1 MVSNLGRHGLSCLK
15 TKGTIPRHSQAN
27 DLIKR
32 ALASA
37 QIPAIREPPG
47 LVRTDLKR
55 PDGLT
60 LYPWSNGKS
69 LCWDFTC
76 SDTMAPSHTP
86 TTSKKAGNSAR
97 QAEKRKLKHYEEI
110 ASSHIVMPIAVET
123 LGSWADMG
131 LKFMKDLGARIEEQ
145 TGEKRS
151 TNFLFQS
158 IGIAIQRGNAASV
171 TGTVSHSKALHELYY
186 L

>member
-1 MVSNLGRHGLSCLK
+1 MHCRNAEGRQS
-15 TKGTIPRHSQAN
+15 RHSQVN

-32 ALASA
+32 ALNTA

-47 LVRTDLKR
+47 LSREDGRR

-60 LYPWSNGKS
+60 LLPWEKGHSF
-69 LCWDFTC
+69 CWDFTC
-76 SDTMAPSHTP
+76 TDTLAPSHIP
-86 TTSKKAGNSAR
+86 QTSKEAGQSAIE
-97 QAEKRKLKHYEEI
+97 AEKKKETRYADLATSGYI
-110 ASSHIVMPIAVET
+110 IMPVACET
-123 LGSWADMG
+123 LGSWAP
-131 LKFMKDLGARIEEQ
+131 KSCQFIKNLGSRMADT

-151 TNFLFQS
+151 TSFLFQT

-171 TGTVSHSKALHELYY
+171 AGTVPRAKCLDELYY